1 MHGRADYWRAEG
13 SRGRPGSLY
22 VEFSVPTSSLGPTN
36 QGWAN
41 IVGRNAAE
49 GRLMAKKGGC
59 SADAER
65 DRYSVCCNESEV
77 IHGFE

>member
-1 MHGRADYWRAEG
+1 M
-13 SRGRPGSLY
+13 
-22 VEFSVPTSSLGPTN
+22 PTSSLGPTN